1 MRVAG
6 GTGAVTDDADQRSVL
21 VVEDDGLM
29 RDLIAR
35 SLELRGFVVET
46 AASAA
51 DAKRAFGRLD
61 PDGAVID
68 IELGAGPNGFDLAEA
83 LRASAPYL
91 AIVFLTHLPDARFVE
106 RDPQALPSGIAYLRK
121 SALTDVDTLVTTLD
135 NVMRGAPDPVRHDL
149 DPQRPLASLTRKQVE
164 VLRLIA
170 QGLTNADIAKRRGVS
185 VKAVEDTVG
194 RICAVLEL
202 DAGAEVN
209 LRVTA
214 ARRYL
219 EATSAAT

>member
-1 MRVAG
+1 M
-6 GTGAVTDDADQRSVL
+6 ADRGRAEPSGPDSRSVL
-21 VVEDDGLM
+21 VVEDDGLL

-35 SLELRGFVVET
+35 ALEGRGFVVET

-83 LRASAPYL
+83 LRSAAPHL
-91 AIVFLTHLPDARFVE
+91 PIVFLTHLPDARFAE
-106 RDPQALPSGIAYLRK
+106 RDPQTLPTGIAYLRK

-135 NVMRGAPDPVRHDL
+135 GVMRGAPGATRHDL
-149 DPQRPLASLTRKQVE
+149 DPQRPLADLTRKQVD

-170 QGLTNADIAKRRGVS
+170 QGLTNADIAERRGVS

-194 RICAVLEL
+194 RICAALGLE
-202 DAGAEVN
+202 AGTDVN
-209 LRVTA
+209 LRVSA

-219 EATSAAT
+219 EATGAA